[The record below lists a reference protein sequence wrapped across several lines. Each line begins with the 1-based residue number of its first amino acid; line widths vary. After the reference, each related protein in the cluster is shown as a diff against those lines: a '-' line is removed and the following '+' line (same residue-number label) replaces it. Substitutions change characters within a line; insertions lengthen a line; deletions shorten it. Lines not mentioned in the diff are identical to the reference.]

1 MRQREEADD
10 SRAHDG
16 AVSHSTVHV
25 EACGLIYPLAY
36 LSQVSRAPKPVAL
49 AVLESLHIHTM
60 THDRLDA
67 APAGRSR
74 TCVSPGPKRACHL
87 WALFTGGVD
96 GCKYTDGAGVDSQI
110 SIPPQ
115 DASSLTVR

>member
-25 EACGLIYPLAY
+25 LEACGLIYPLAY

-49 AVLESLHIHTM
+49 AVHVFIIIYY
-60 THDRLDA
+60 
-67 APAGRSR
+67 GR
-74 TCVSPGPKRACHL
+74 T
-87 WALFTGGVD
+87 
-96 GCKYTDGAGVDSQI
+96 
-110 SIPPQ
+110 
-115 DASSLTVR
+115 TV